1 MPNEEACMPS
11 ITLWLALAA
20 LAVGADMLGTNPA
33 HAQCSVFSRRPCVPG
48 VNSVFDRHP
57 CVPGVSSVFRRH
69 PCASESPYPFSED
82 LRLTIVSAASDDK
95 SGDKK
100 SPDTTV
106 GSEAEGTRADAEHR
120 IDTIRDL
127 FDALRSCWVPPSQD
141 EARPGMQ
148 MSVRLSFMRSG
159 QMIGPPRV
167 TYTSPDAPPAT
178 RDAYH
183 DAIMT
188 ALERCTPLRF
198 TPGLGGAVAGRPI
211 AIRYVDNRNAQ

>member
-1 MPNEEACMPS
+1 MRF
-11 ITLWLALAA
+11 ITALLALAA
-20 LAVGADMLGTNPA
+20 IAGTDMLGTDTA

-69 PCASESPYPFSED
+69 PCAAESPYPFSED

-95 SGDKK
+95 S
-100 SPDTTV
+100 PDATV
-106 GSEAEGTRADAEHR
+106 GSEAAGTRADAEHR

-127 FDALRSCWVPPSQD
+127 FDALRACWVPPSQD
-141 EARPGMQ
+141 EAQPGMQ

-159 QMIGPPRV
+159 QMIGAPRV
-167 TYTSPDAPPAT
+167 TYTSPDAPPAA
-178 RDAYH
+178 RDTYH

-198 TPGLGGAVAGRPI
+198 TPGLGGAIAGRPI

>member
-1 MPNEEACMPS
+1 MRS
-11 ITLWLALAA
+11 ITALLALAA
-20 LAVGADMLGTNPA
+20 IAGGADLLGTDPA
-33 HAQCSVFSRRPCVPG
+33 PAQCSVFSRRPCVPG

-69 PCASESPYPFSED
+69 PCAPESLYPFSED

-95 SGDKK
+95 SDDKSGDKK
-100 SPDTTV
+100 SPDVGV
-106 GSEAEGTRADAEHR
+106 GSQAEGTGADAEHR

-127 FDALRSCWVPPSQD
+127 FDALRACWVPPSQD

-167 TYTSPDAPPAT
+167 TYTSPDAPPAA
-178 RDAYH
+178 RDTYH

-211 AIRYVDNRNAQ
+211 AIRYVDSRNTQ